1 MDFEECGCFDP
12 ALDYDDLVNFPH
24 TSALSRTHSFPN
36 FVKLSECGPGLK
48 RASSERSLAGFSSA
62 DGYDYE
68 GPLIGTRDG
77 LEEIAWLIVNGI
89 PIRAPRWFEDGL
101 KADPTLFLRN
111 LAAVRV
117 PDLKSNDGHCCGGL
131 RGICAADLTTPF
143 DLRIYDLDDKL
154 REYKYGFPEDDVPV
168 AIKTVPGGDIN
179 RWMDDLFAQTDLDS
193 SLSSLTKLD
202 LAAVCCS
209 GRKFMVFRDCVYDVS
224 LCADLFPDETM
235 VTVKTSRWHQVMTHA
250 AKNSYLEPFK
260 VAELVT
266 ETEKNARDSYRLME
280 VSRADGDKDRLSQK
294 NSILKTDGW
303 GTPNYQ
309 ANISLFRVRALPDS
323 LKWASVR
330 LLVKAVAKSH
340 LTPDRMQLSAKAY
353 TKNMCPAQEP
363 SFPDKKS
370 DNSEPVEPI
379 MDLPKESFLSFL
391 PSPPPCG
398 DGVEQQQSTPRFPRV
413 DAGNDDVSTLEMLS
427 TNSVG
432 GGAEDKQS
440 QTEDVSNVV
449 FLPPGLDVVSGCES
463 REGEW
468 RQSGPALRRRFRP
481 SHHQAKPAASELYY
495 EDDELMG
502 FHERFQTMGFSIQV
516 LIAFGVFCA
525 LLVFA
530 FKHW

>member
-1 MDFEECGCFDP
+1 
-12 ALDYDDLVNFPH
+12 
-24 TSALSRTHSFPN
+24 
-36 FVKLSECGPGLK
+36 
-48 RASSERSLAGFSSA
+48 
-62 DGYDYE
+62 
-68 GPLIGTRDG
+68 
-77 LEEIAWLIVNGI
+77 
-89 PIRAPRWFEDGL
+89 
-101 KADPTLFLRN
+101 
-111 LAAVRV
+111 
-117 PDLKSNDGHCCGGL
+117 
-131 RGICAADLTTPF
+131 
-143 DLRIYDLDDKL
+143 
-154 REYKYGFPEDDVPV
+154 
-168 AIKTVPGGDIN
+168 
-179 RWMDDLFAQTDLDS
+179 
-193 SLSSLTKLD
+193 
-202 LAAVCCS
+202 
-209 GRKFMVFRDCVYDVS
+209 
-224 LCADLFPDETM
+224 M

-309 ANISLFRVRALPDS
+309 ANSFSELGETTNNPEKKSECSRQGGDFNDAALEEASMELETFADKILRMLISVERDGNEGPPFARALPDS

-370 DNSEPVEPI
+370 DNCEPVEPI
-379 MDLPKESFLSFL
+379 VDLPKESFLSFL

-413 DAGNDDVSTLEMLS
+413 DAGNDDASTLEMLS

-468 RQSGPALRRRFRP
+468 RQSGPALRRRFSSHEQRTCSRPDSSIFCPQEINDPDGLKNMCRP